1 MFSLLI
7 FCSYSSTEAEKRME
21 LNRFNVQC
29 WVDLL
34 IFCSYSSTEAEKKN
48 GTEQFQCCSG
58 FCVDL
63 LAKENNESLKKYQE
77 KSSEWKYYFSQIGI

>member
-1 MFSLLI
+1 
-7 FCSYSSTEAEKRME
+7 ME
-21 LNRFNVQC
+21 LNSSNVQC
-29 WVDLL
+29 SVDLL

-63 LAKENNESLKKYQE
+63 LAKENNESLKKYQKKIWNE
-77 KSSEWKYYFSQIGI
+77 NIILLKTTELNWYQNSNSF